1 MKNNDYWRKR
11 FLYNQI
17 FNAKRMDKV
26 SEEYAELF
34 KQLIKEL
41 DKEIT
46 YWYLQFA
53 KDGELTSL
61 KSKKMLNQEQLKQI
75 KTDVYDF
82 IKKAK
87 ENGINEDCT
96 KELDYIYNRVSLNRL
111 ELLRSVIDM
120 ELIDLYNNIDKSL
133 KNELEQTYT
142 EAQGRT
148 VYEISKGNGKLIEW
162 SLPTKEMIDVILL
175 QPWASDG
182 RNFSD
187 TLWGNKAKLLNAL
200 ETELRKGFVM
210 GKSVEQITKAMR
222 DKIYNPKQKTK
233 TAEYLVKRI
242 VHTEIAHF
250 AEEAKTKVLQDL
262 DVKKYEIDATLDS
275 HTCSVCGSKD
285 KEVYSYDDRIE
296 GVNAPVFHPFCRCT
310 TAPYFPDDFEDSQRF
325 ARDKDGK
332 PIYVPNSMKY
342 SEYYEKYLKNNNNS
356 DIIKETR
363 EYIKNYQNLNIEKG
377 KQEKHIKGTNN
388 YIEGRSYLTISL
400 DEAQDLVN
408 KYAGSGEFKFSKNG
422 NFSKK
427 EIIKTDK
434 YIGYSVNHITGQET
448 KTKDFKIHYSKKGV
462 HIVPFIKE

>member
-1 MKNNDYWRKR
+1 MKNKDYWRKR

-17 FNAKRMDKV
+17 FNAKRMDRV

-34 KQLIKEL
+34 KGLIKEL

-87 ENGINEDCT
+87 ENGINEDYT
-96 KELDYIYNRVSLNRL
+96 KELDYIYNRVRLNRL

-120 ELIDLYNNIDKSL
+120 ELIDLYNKIDKSL

-210 GKSVEQITKAMR
+210 GKSVEQITKTMR

-233 TAEYLVKRI
+233 TAEYQVRRI
-242 VHTEIAHF
+242 VHTEIGHF
-250 AEEAKTKVLQDL
+250 AEESKTKVLQDL

-310 TAPYFPDDFEDSQRF
+310 TAPYFPDDFEDSERF
-325 ARDKDGK
+325 ARDKDGN

-342 SEYYEKYLKNNNNS
+342 SEYYEKYLKNNINN
-356 DIIKETR
+356 DIIKV
-363 EYIKNYQNLNIEKG
+363 EK
-377 KQEKHIKGTNN
+377 T
-388 YIEGRSYLTISL
+388 TT
-400 DEAQDLVN
+400 
-408 KYAGSGEFKFSKNG
+408 KYKPNS
-422 NFSKK
+422 
-427 EIIKTDK
+427 
-434 YIGYSVNHITGQET
+434 ITQV
-448 KTKDFKIHYSKKGV
+448 INKKGGIDRNYYDGNGFQYKQISN
-462 HIVPFIKE
+462 HNHGNAKRHPFGNNGEHAHDYIWDNDRLIARPVRELTKEEIKEVEDIL